1 MWRYVLR
8 SCRVIFSA
16 SYNSDE
22 GEREDINSSDLS
34 DLSDSEK
41 EKCSVGGDSPG
52 RKTTE
57 MLDTTG
63 SRGASASGKCSEEL
77 NLYLCIAVCGNKCG
91 LYVLEASAPQ
101 SHESTPRRVALQP
114 VTPEGAGASAKFQV
128 HEQAQV
134 QQPDEDGSSSDPTT
148 TDDSGDESE
157 PETPGALH
165 HRHKSAPDH
174 PSEGRIL
181 LSGELEFCF

>member
-63 SRGASASGKCSEEL
+63 SRGASASGQCSEEL

-101 SHESTPRRVALQP
+101 SHESTPRRVALKP
-114 VTPEGAGASAKFQV
+114 VPEGADASANLQV
-128 HEQAQV
+128 QEQAPA
-134 QQPDEDGSSSDPTT
+134 QQADEGGSSSEPTT

-165 HRHKSAPDH
+165 HRHKSVPDH